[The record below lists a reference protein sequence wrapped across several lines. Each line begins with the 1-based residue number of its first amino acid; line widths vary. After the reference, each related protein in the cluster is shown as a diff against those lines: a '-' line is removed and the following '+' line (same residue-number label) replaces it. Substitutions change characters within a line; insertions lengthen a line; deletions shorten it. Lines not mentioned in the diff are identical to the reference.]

1 MKTYFKLLAYL
12 KPYWKRLLLAIGCM
26 VVVGALSAVPAY
38 LLKYVVDD
46 LFIERKPLMLM
57 ALPLAVVGTYLIKGF
72 FSYVQTYLMYWIGQ
86 RVVMDVRNHL
96 YTHLINMPLSFF
108 SNVTTGEMMSK
119 IIYDISLMQK
129 AASQAVRDMGRHFFS
144 FLFLLGVAFYMNW
157 FLTTIFLIALPPLAL
172 LVSRLGEKIRRAT
185 RETQEKMGD
194 ITSLMKESFS
204 GVRVVKG
211 FNAEGFEQERFQK
224 ANRRFFSQVM
234 RAMRAR
240 ALAPPVVEV
249 IGGLGAGFVL
259 WYGSWEV
266 LKGEVSPGEFTS
278 FLGAIGMIYN
288 PLRGLTR
295 VYHTIQ
301 EGVAAT
307 ESVFEI
313 MGREE
318 KEELAQ
324 GGIPLRPLKQG
335 ISLRH
340 VSFSYENVP
349 VLQDI
354 NLEIKAGSA
363 VAIVGLSGAGK
374 TTLLDLLT
382 RFYKPT
388 EGKIYFDGVE
398 IGELDV
404 RSLREG
410 IGLVTQQVFLFN
422 DTVERNIAYGMKEF
436 SRERVV
442 AAAKAANA
450 HNFIEALPQ
459 GYESI
464 VGEEGVKLSG
474 GERQRIAIA
483 RAIIKNPSIL
493 ILDEAMSALDSES
506 EVLIQ
511 EALERLM
518 RGRTTI
524 IVAHRLSTIRGV
536 DTIAVVDGGQI
547 VETGTHSSLMQR
559 GGLYK
564 RLHDLQ
570 FQEAALT
577 D

>member
-1 MKTYFKLLAYL
+1 MKTYLKLLAYL
-12 KPYWKRLLLAIGCM
+12 KPYWKKLLLAIACM
-26 VVVGALSAVPAY
+26 VIVGALSAVPAY

-46 LFIERKPLMLM
+46 LFIRREALMLM
-57 ALPLAVVGTYLIKGF
+57 VLPLVVVGTYLIKGF
-72 FSYVQTYLMYWIGQ
+72 FTYLQTYLMYWISQ
-86 RVVMDVRNHL
+86 RVVMDVRNQL
-96 YTHLINMPLSFF
+96 YAHLINMPLSFF

-157 FLTTIFLIALPPLAL
+157 LLTVIFLIALPALAF
-172 LVSRLGEKIRRAT
+172 LVSRLGEKIRHAT
-185 RETQEKMGD
+185 RQTQKKMGD
-194 ITSLMKESFS
+194 ITGLMKESFS

-211 FNAEGFEQERFQK
+211 FNAQGFEEERFQK
-224 ANRRFFSQVM
+224 ANRRFFSQIM

-240 ALAPPVVEV
+240 ALASPAVEV
-249 IGGLGAGFVL
+249 LGGLGAGFVL
-259 WYGSWEV
+259 WYGSWQV
-266 LKGEVSPGEFTS
+266 LDGRVSAGEFTS
-278 FLGAIGMIYN
+278 FLAAIGMIYS
-288 PLRGLTR
+288 PLRGLTH

-318 KEELAQ
+318 KEELEG
-324 GGIPLRPLKQG
+324 GGIPFKPLEEG
-335 ISLRH
+335 ISLRR
-340 VSFSYENVP
+340 VSFSYGSVP
-349 VLQDI
+349 VLQDM

-374 TTLLDLLT
+374 TTLMDLLV

-388 EGKIYFDGVE
+388 QGKIYFDGVE

-404 RSLREG
+404 KSLREG
-410 IGLVTQQVFLFN
+410 TGLVSQQVFLFN
-422 DTVERNIAYGMKEF
+422 DTVERNIAYGMKDV

-450 HNFIEALPQ
+450 NNFIEAFPQ

-483 RAIIKNPSIL
+483 RAILKNPSIL

-524 IVAHRLSTIRGV
+524 IVAHRLSTIRGA
-536 DTIAVVDGGQI
+536 DTIAVIDGGQI

-564 RLHDLQ
+564 KLHDLQ